1 MEELNNQKKRE
12 LLSDVK
18 RVLEL
23 QKQEKLNLNEKLKNM
38 NREIAKSLERS
49 YSDYIKDQENNEKQK
64 KEKISLYRL
73 ELDKQLE
80 EKRNRLLEPLMNEN
94 ERLLNREILK
104 Y

>member
-1 MEELNNQKKRE
+1 LEELNNQKKRE

>member
-1 MEELNNQKKRE
+1 
-12 LLSDVK
+12 
-18 RVLEL
+18 
-23 QKQEKLNLNEKLKNM
+23 M
-38 NREIAKSLERS
+38 NREIAKSLEKS
-49 YSDYIKDQENNEKQK
+49 YSDYIKDQENKEKQK